1 MTQAQLRR
9 PSRPGVDPLLRNG
22 HVLTVG
28 SLVTSAFGAGYWALA
43 TRWYGDATV
52 GRSYAAVSALMLLSG
67 LGQLGLGNVLVR
79 FLPQAGSDRRALIR
93 AAYTAAGGAT
103 LVGVL
108 GFLALIPVCAPGLGF
123 LREPAAGACFV
134 ATTVAY
140 ALFALQDGA
149 LTGLR
154 RPGPVVGKNSGFAV
168 AKIVFVAALA
178 GSMPTIG
185 ILMSWTLA
193 LVSTLVVVDAWLFAR
208 LLPTDRRGNPA
219 GSEGG
224 SEVRP
229 GSGPGFRP
237 GSRPDAGPG
246 AGPVARLEPSAPGRR
261 RSGFVLG
268 GAVLRY
274 AGAEYLGTLCW
285 LAATTLP
292 SIIVLEHAG
301 ARESAYFSLAWVV
314 ANTLHLISL
323 NMGASLLVEAAGE
336 RAGLAAGC
344 RRVLRHTGALLVPAI
359 AALVAGAP
367 LVLRVFG
374 PGYARNGSTLLQL
387 LALSALPHLVVATA
401 ISACRVLGRMRVVVA
416 VQASLA
422 TAVLTL
428 TVLLLPVLGVLG
440 AGVAWLG
447 AQTATA
453 LALLIARRVWLPDT
467 AGRPA

>member
-9 PSRPGVDPLLRNG
+9 PSRLRVDPLLRNG

-79 FLPQAGSDRRALIR
+79 FLPQAGQDRRALIR
-93 AAYTAAGGAT
+93 AGYAASCGAT
-103 LVGVL
+103 LVAVV

-123 LREPAAGACFV
+123 LREPAAGCCFV

-154 RPGPVVGKNSGFAV
+154 RPGLVVGKNSGFAV

-178 GSMPTIG
+178 GLMPTIG

-193 LVSTLVVVDAWLFAR
+193 LVAALVVVDAWLFAR
-208 LLPTDRRGNPA
+208 LLPT
-219 GSEGG
+219 S
-224 SEVRP
+224 RP
-229 GSGPGFRP
+229 GCVRDG
-237 GSRPDAGPG
+237 
-246 AGPVARLEPSAPGRR
+246 
-261 RSGFVLG
+261 SGFLLG
-268 GAVLRY
+268 RSVLRY
-274 AGAEYLGTLCW
+274 AGADYLGTLCW

-292 SIIVLEHAG
+292 PIIVLEHVG

-314 ANTLHLISL
+314 ANTLYLISL

-336 RAGLAAGC
+336 RAGLGAAC
-344 RRVLRHTGALLVPAI
+344 RRVLRHTGALLALAI
-359 AALVAGAP
+359 TALVAGAP

-401 ISACRVLGRMRVVVA
+401 IGACRVLGRMRVVVA
-416 VQASLA
+416 IQAALA
-422 TAVLTL
+422 TVVLTL
-428 TVLLLPVLGVLG
+428 TVVLLPVLGVLG

-453 LALLIARRVWLPDT
+453 LALLTARRVWLPT
-467 AGRPA
+467 TPGRPA

>member
-1 MTQAQLRR
+1 VTQAQLRR
-9 PSRPGVDPLLRNG
+9 PSRPGADPLLRNG

-52 GRSYAAVSALMLLSG
+52 GRGYAAVSALMLLSG

-79 FLPQAGSDRRALIR
+79 FLPRAGHDRRALIR
-93 AAYTAAGGAT
+93 AAYAAACGAT
-103 LVGVL
+103 LVAVV
-108 GFLALIPVCAPGLGF
+108 GFLALIPVCAPSLGF
-123 LREPAAGACFV
+123 LRHPAAGCCFV

-154 RPGPVVGKNSGFAV
+154 RPGLVVGKNSGFAV
-168 AKIVFVAALA
+168 AKIVLVAALA
-178 GSMPTIG
+178 GLMPTLG

-193 LVSTLVVVDAWLFAR
+193 LICTLVVVDAWLFAR
-208 LLPTDRRGNPA
+208 LLPTRRPA
-219 GSEGG
+219 
-224 SEVRP
+224 R
-229 GSGPGFRP
+229 
-237 GSRPDAGPG
+237 
-246 AGPVARLEPSAPGRR
+246 ARDE
-261 RSGFVLG
+261 SGFLPVPSI
-268 GAVLRY
+268 LRY
-274 AGAEYLGTLCW
+274 AGADYLGTLCW

-292 SIIVLEHAG
+292 PIIVLEHAG

-314 ANTLHLISL
+314 ANTLYLISL

-336 RAGLAAGC
+336 GAGLAAGC
-344 RRVLRHTGALLVPAI
+344 HRVLRHTGALLTLAI
-359 AALVAGAP
+359 TALVAGAP

-374 PGYARNGSTLLQL
+374 PRYVRNGSTLLQL

-401 ISACRVLGRMRVVVA
+401 ISACRVLGRMRVVVT
-416 VQASLA
+416 VQAGLA
-422 TAVLTL
+422 TAVLAL
-428 TVLLLPVLGVLG
+428 TVVLLPVLGVLG

-453 LALLIARRVWLPDT
+453 LALLTARRVWLPT
-467 AGRPA
+467 TPGRPA

>member
-79 FLPQAGSDRRALIR
+79 FLPQAGQDRRGLIL
-93 AAYTAAGGAT
+93 AAYSAACGAT
-103 LVGVL
+103 LVAVL

-123 LREPAAGACFV
+123 LREPAAGCCFT

-154 RPGPVVGKNSGFAV
+154 RPGLVVGKNSGFAF

-178 GSMPTIG
+178 ALVPTLG

-193 LVSTLVVVDAWLFAR
+193 LVATLVVVDAWVFAR
-208 LLPTDRRGNPA
+208 LLPGR
-219 GSEGG
+219 
-224 SEVRP
+224 
-229 GSGPGFRP
+229 
-237 GSRPDAGPG
+237 
-246 AGPVARLEPSAPGRR
+246 GPVPARGGTGFLPGR
-261 RSGFVLG
+261 S
-268 GAVLRY
+268 VLRY
-274 AGAEYLGTLCW
+274 AGADYLGTLCW

-292 SIIVLEHAG
+292 PIIVLEHAG

-314 ANTLHLISL
+314 ANTLYLISL
-323 NMGASLLVEAAGE
+323 NMGASLLVEAAGGGV
-336 RAGLAAGC
+336 GLAAAC
-344 RRVLRHTGALLVPAI
+344 RRVLRHTGALLVLAI
-359 AALVAGAP
+359 TALVAGAP

-416 VQASLA
+416 VQAVLA

-428 TVLLLPVLGVLG
+428 TVVLLPVFGVLG

-453 LALLIARRVWLPDT
+453 LALLTARRVWLPT
-467 AGRPA
+467 APGRPA

>member
-9 PSRPGVDPLLRNG
+9 PIRPRVDPLLRNG

-79 FLPQAGSDRRALIR
+79 FLPQAGRDRRALIR
-93 AAYTAAGGAT
+93 AAYAAAFGAT
-103 LVGVL
+103 LVAGL

-123 LREPAAGACFV
+123 LREPAAGCCFV

-154 RPGPVVGKNSGFAV
+154 RPGLVVGKNSGFAI
-168 AKIVFVAALA
+168 AKIAFVAALA
-178 GSMPTIG
+178 GLLPTLG
-185 ILMSWTLA
+185 ILISWTLA
-193 LVSTLVVVDAWLFAR
+193 LVTTLVVVDGWLFAR
-208 LLPTDRRGNPA
+208 LLPARRREPA
-219 GSEGG
+219 E
-224 SEVRP
+224 
-229 GSGPGFRP
+229 
-237 GSRPDAGPG
+237 PG
-246 AGPVARLEPSAPGRR
+246 AGFGEAGADPASDPGAGGRVPSGR
-261 RSGFVLG
+261 SIV
-268 GAVLRY
+268 RY
-274 AGAEYLGTLCW
+274 AGSDYLGTLCW
-285 LAATTLP
+285 SAATTLP
-292 SIIVLEHAG
+292 PIIVLEHAG

-314 ANTLHLISL
+314 ANTLYLISL
-323 NMGASLLVEAAGE
+323 NMGASLLVEAAGDS
-336 RAGLAAGC
+336 AGPAAGC
-344 RRVLRHTGALLVPAI
+344 RRVLRHTGALLALAI
-359 AALVAGAP
+359 TALVVGAP

-387 LALSALPHLVVATA
+387 LALSALPYLVVSTA

-416 VQASLA
+416 IQAGLA

-428 TVLLLPVLGVLG
+428 TVVLLPVLGVLG
-440 AGVAWLG
+440 AGVAWLA

-453 LALLIARRVWLPDT
+453 LALLTARRVWLPT
-467 AGRPA
+467 TPGRPA

>member
-1 MTQAQLRR
+1 MTQTQLRR
-9 PSRPGVDPLLRNG
+9 PIRPRVDPLLRNG

-79 FLPQAGSDRRALIR
+79 FLPQAGRDRRALIR
-93 AAYTAAGGAT
+93 AAYAAAFGAT
-103 LVGVL
+103 LVAVL

-123 LREPAAGACFV
+123 LREPAAGCCFA

-154 RPGPVVGKNSGFAV
+154 RPGLVVGKNSGFAV

-178 GSMPTIG
+178 GLLPTLG

-193 LVSTLVVVDAWLFAR
+193 LVTTLVVVDGWLFAR
-208 LLPTDRRGNPA
+208 LLPARRREPA
-219 GSEGG
+219 EAGAGFGEAGAD
-224 SEVRP
+224 P
-229 GSGPGFRP
+229 G
-237 GSRPDAGPG
+237 AGPG
-246 AGPVARLEPSAPGRR
+246 AGPDGRVPPGR
-261 RSGFVLG
+261 SIV
-268 GAVLRY
+268 RY
-274 AGAEYLGTLCW
+274 AGSDYLGTLCW
-285 LAATTLP
+285 SAATTLP
-292 SIIVLEHAG
+292 PIIVLEHVG

-314 ANTLHLISL
+314 ANTLYLISL
-323 NMGASLLVEAAGE
+323 NMGASLLVEAAGDS
-336 RAGLAAGC
+336 AGPAAGC
-344 RRVLRHTGALLVPAI
+344 RRVLRHTGALLALAI
-359 AALVAGAP
+359 TALVVGAP

-387 LALSALPHLVVATA
+387 LALSALPHLVVSTA

-416 VQASLA
+416 IQAGLA

-428 TVLLLPVLGVLG
+428 TVVLLPVLGVLG
-440 AGVAWLG
+440 AGVAWLA

-453 LALLIARRVWLPDT
+453 LALLTARRVWLPT
-467 AGRPA
+467 TPGRPA

>member
-9 PSRPGVDPLLRNG
+9 PIRIRPGVDPLLRNG

-79 FLPQAGSDRRALIR
+79 FLPQADRDRRALIR
-93 AAYTAAGGAT
+93 AAYAAAFGAT
-103 LVGVL
+103 LVAVSS
-108 GFLALIPVCAPGLGF
+108 FLALIPVCAPGLGF
-123 LREPAAGACFV
+123 LREPAAGCCFA

-154 RPGPVVGKNSGFAV
+154 RPGLVVGKNSGFAI
-168 AKIVFVAALA
+168 AKIAFVAALA
-178 GSMPTIG
+178 GLLPTLG

-193 LVSTLVVVDAWLFAR
+193 LVTTLVVVDGWLFAR
-208 LLPTDRRGNPA
+208 LLPTRRREPA
-219 GSEGG
+219 GAGAAEAGA
-224 SEVRP
+224 
-229 GSGPGFRP
+229 GF
-237 GSRPDAGPG
+237 GEAGADPDRGANPG
-246 AGPVARLEPSAPGRR
+246 AGPAGRVPPGR
-261 RSGFVLG
+261 SIV
-268 GAVLRY
+268 RY
-274 AGAEYLGTLCW
+274 AGSDYLGTLCW
-285 LAATTLP
+285 SAATTLP
-292 SIIVLEHAG
+292 PIIVLEHAG
-301 ARESAYFSLAWVV
+301 ARESAYFSLSWVV
-314 ANTLHLISL
+314 ANTLYLISL
-323 NMGASLLVEAAGE
+323 NMGASLLVEAAGDS
-336 RAGLAAGC
+336 AGPAAGC
-344 RRVLRHTGALLVPAI
+344 RRVLRHTGALLALAI
-359 AALVAGAP
+359 TALVVGAP

-387 LALSALPHLVVATA
+387 LALSALPHLVVSTA

-416 VQASLA
+416 IQAGLA

-428 TVLLLPVLGVLG
+428 TVVLLPVLGVLG
-440 AGVAWLG
+440 AGVAWLA

-453 LALLIARRVWLPDT
+453 LALLAARRVWLPT
-467 AGRPA
+467 TPGRPA